1 MPKILSVKKLEG
13 AVEAEGVVNSLLQ
26 GDTLE
31 ALRKLPDECVDLGI
45 TSPPYNKGE
54 KQKGWLVKN
63 VTYDAYSDKKTEEEY
78 QQNQIDVLNEIFR
91 VTKAGG
97 SFFYNH
103 KNRWEKGTMHHP
115 FQWLIKTDWTIKQ
128 EIVWDRMIAAN
139 IRGWR
144 FWQVDEKIYWLY
156 KPKGADKIGEELE
169 SRHAMLSSIWRFPP
183 ERGSEHPAPFPIIL
197 PARIIF
203 SVLNGKKGV
212 VLDPYSGSGTT
223 CAAAKLLNCDYIGI
237 DISEKYCKMASN
249 RLLDCEKERYKL
261 SEEVQRHI
269 TVKSFSD
276 RKKNGENTGR
286 FKKSSQKS
294 LKALN

>member
-156 KPKGADKIGEELE
+156 KPKGAE
-169 SRHAMLSSIWRFPP
+169 
-183 ERGSEHPAPFPIIL
+183 
-197 PARIIF
+197 
-203 SVLNGKKGV
+203 KKGV